1 MHPIAEADVNSPYGK
16 LSPAEFY
23 VRHSV
28 THSSEFII
36 NSRGLKLFTQTW
48 TPLPPTK
55 LLGIVAIVHGF
66 ASESSWLMEL
76 TAVYIARSGFATCA
90 IDHQG
95 HGLSEGLSAHIPDIN
110 PIVDDCASYFE
121 SFRSRHDERLPA
133 FLYAESL
140 GGAIALLITL
150 RKGPERR
157 WDGAVLNGAMC
168 GISSKFKPPWPLE
181 HLLFIVALT
190 VPTWHV
196 VPTRG
201 SLLDVSVKEEW
212 KRKLVMNNP
221 RWRLTKPR
229 AATARELLRV
239 CSELQ
244 GRFEEVNVPLL
255 MVHGGDDR
263 MCDVA
268 CVEELSERAASEDK
282 MLKVYPGIWHGILGE
297 KQDDVDKVFGDV
309 VEWLRARALRV
320 RHNDDDDANGPK

>member
-1 MHPIAEADVNSPYGK
+1 
-16 LSPAEFY
+16 
-23 VRHSV
+23 
-28 THSSEFII
+28 
-36 NSRGLKLFTQTW
+36 
-48 TPLPPTK
+48 
-55 LLGIVAIVHGF
+55 
-66 ASESSWLMEL
+66 MEL
-76 TAVYIARSGFATCA
+76 TAVHIAKSGFATCA

-95 HGLSEGLSAHIPDIN
+95 HGLSEGLSAHIPHIN
-110 PIVDDCASYFE
+110 PIVDDCASYFD
-121 SFRSRHDERLPA
+121 SFRARHDPDLPA

-140 GGAIALLITL
+140 GGAIALLLTL
-150 RKGPERR
+150 RKGQKQ

-201 SLLDVSVKEEW
+201 TLLDVSVKEEW
-212 KRKLVMNNP
+212 KRRLVMNNP

-268 CVEELSERAASEDK
+268 CVEELHRRAASGDK
-282 MLKVYPGIWHGILGE
+282 TLKVYPGMWHVMLGE

-309 VEWLRARALRV
+309 VEWLRTRAMPAR
-320 RHNDDDDANGPK
+320 HDDVVPN